1 MTWMDVLISAVDTLT
16 DILLTAVVPYLV
28 MLISKKIKNDKVNK
42 YMELAEKYLVEAVSM
57 VKQTFVDSL
66 KAEGKFDKA
75 AQLEAF
81 DRAKNAWLEMM
92 SEEMKII
99 VINEIGDFET
109 WATAKLEAAVAE
121 GKK

>member
-28 MLISKKIKNDKVNK
+28 MLVSKKIKNDKINK
-42 YMELAEKYLVEAVSM
+42 YMELAEKYLIEAVSM